1 MNVACF
7 PDAVTQ
13 SRLDRAATHHTAA
26 DVTVIIPAKQEAQS
40 LGGVIDR
47 TRRYATDVLVIAG
60 ESTDGTAEVAS
71 RSGASVMAD
80 AGRGKGRAIRQA
92 IPHIRTPVAVFL
104 VGRRENEPFAWGR
117 AAIVLGAA
125 IATTGVGRASLLLV
139 IIGIVF
145 AAAGIS
151 RDASSTS
158 ERTWTTF
165 AIAGVALLAFSAL
178 LILPARAA
186 HDPLINQG
194 NPRTRLQRRRLLEI
208 PTDY

>member
-7 PDAVTQ
+7 ADAVTQ

-26 DVTVIIPAKQEAQS
+26 DVTVIIPAKQEARS

-104 VGRRENEPFAWGR
+104 DADGSHDPEDIPL
-117 AAIVLGAA
+117 LGAPILA
-125 IATTGVGRASLLLV
+125 LEGTFRLWGSRSSPARRIMSSARGCAADRASCT
-139 IIGIVF
+139 
-145 AAAGIS
+145 AG
-151 RDASSTS
+151 STS
-158 ERTWTTF
+158 SCGWPAAPSSPPASTGGSTAGSATART
-165 AIAGVALLAFSAL
+165 
-178 LILPARAA
+178 
-186 HDPLINQG
+186 D
-194 NPRTRLQRRRLLEI
+194 
-208 PTDY
+208 